1 MPEMQKMLEDLSF
14 QDIVVTNN
22 KIPVGT
28 WAKDPKMKEIG
39 RCFRAQMVDD
49 AVESYSLA
57 LFTRFGNWK
66 PIEVQVL
73 LAHVR
78 SELKSNKMHVY
89 SYLSVFCLLPT
100 AS

>member
-1 MPEMQKMLEDLSF
+1 MQTLLEDSSF
-14 QDIVVTNN
+14 QNIAIADN
-22 KIPVGT
+22 KIPIGT

-39 RCFRAQMVDD
+39 RFFRAQMVDD

-57 LFTRFGNWK
+57 LFTRFGSWK

-89 SYLSVFCLLPT
+89 SYLSVPCQLL
-100 AS
+100 AAG